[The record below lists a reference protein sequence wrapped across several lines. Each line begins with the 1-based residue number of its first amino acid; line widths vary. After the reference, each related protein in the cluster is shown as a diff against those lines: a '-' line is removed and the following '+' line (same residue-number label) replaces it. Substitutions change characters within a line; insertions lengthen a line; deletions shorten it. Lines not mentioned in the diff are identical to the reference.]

1 VLPICII
8 FCALITDFSIIGKY
22 IYPKI
27 VLFSPCHFLISKNM
41 FVLIRK
47 AYERARLY
55 TQRFTK
61 IRENFEIDN
70 STDPTV
76 LNTERGIRNMLHKK

>member
-1 VLPICII
+1 
-8 FCALITDFSIIGKY
+8 
-22 IYPKI
+22 
-27 VLFSPCHFLISKNM
+27 M

-55 TQRFTK
+55 TQRFHQ

-76 LNTERGIRNMLHKK
+76 LNTERGIYQNMIFKILYINPVLFRSSDTASILR